1 MTTEYNIDSAILNLE
16 SLQTEYNLVMIE
28 YRKGYADYI
37 ASLNRLDITNTGTN
51 KSFRVING
59 KKFSGSISISDTI
72 IADAISD
79 KLENC
84 KALCSADIKCIGANF
99 NSSDKKCSI
108 LGGDGNIISGTIS
121 DNAIIPAIT
130 EPLNNLKLL
139 NDRLISLNTQII
151 NALNN
156 IIPDV
161 MNENNKKDQI
171 QNDLINK
178 YADLLIEKKNIND
191 ILNQNTSINQNY
203 ENKYLYV
210 KQNNLNY
217 VLWSIIALFLIIV
230 TFTLIIYP
238 ETKGSDIIKLL
249 FKIMIMIVILF
260 TLTNLNTPTG
270 FLIFGAI
277 IISTLIIFI
286 R

>member
-1 MTTEYNIDSAILNLE
+1 
-16 SLQTEYNLVMIE
+16 
-28 YRKGYADYI
+28 
-37 ASLNRLDITNTGTN
+37 
-51 KSFRVING
+51 
-59 KKFSGSISISDTI
+59 
-72 IADAISD
+72 
-79 KLENC
+79 
-84 KALCSADIKCIGANF
+84 
-99 NSSDKKCSI
+99 
-108 LGGDGNIISGTIS
+108 
-121 DNAIIPAIT
+121 
-130 EPLNNLKLL
+130 
-139 NDRLISLNTQII
+139 
-151 NALNN
+151 
-156 IIPDV
+156 